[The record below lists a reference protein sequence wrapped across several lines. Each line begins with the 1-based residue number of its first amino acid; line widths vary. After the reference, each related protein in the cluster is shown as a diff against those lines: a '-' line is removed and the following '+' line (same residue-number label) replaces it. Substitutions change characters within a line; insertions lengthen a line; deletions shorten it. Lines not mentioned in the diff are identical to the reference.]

1 MKYELT
7 ALVNSLNDRFDIN
20 SIHWVLEYVNPYNPF
35 LIDRT
40 GRLTLGTTDP
50 IIKRVYVSNG
60 LRGFMLRKVIM
71 HELAHCALVSY
82 NLLDDLHRMVK
93 PECLLEAEES
103 LCNFIADYGLKIVRK
118 GKITCQKQRF

>member
-40 GRLTLGTTDP
+40 GRLTLGTTDQ
-50 IIKRVYVSNG
+50 ITKRVYVSNG
-60 LRGFMLRKVIM
+60 LKGFMLRTCS
-71 HELAHCALVSY
+71 LCS
-82 NLLDDLHRMVK
+82 DDLHRMVK
-93 PECLLEAEES
+93 PECLLEAEEN
-103 LCNFIADYGLKIVRK
+103 LYNFIKD
-118 GKITCQKQRF
+118 

>member
-50 IIKRVYVSNG
+50 ITKRVYVSNG
-60 LRGFMLRKVIM
+60 AKRLYAT
-71 HELAHCALVSY
+71 H
-82 NLLDDLHRMVK
+82 LLIV
-93 PECLLEAEES
+93 LL
-103 LCNFIADYGLKIVRK
+103 
-118 GKITCQKQRF
+118 

>member
-40 GRLTLGTTDP
+40 GRLTLVTTDP
-50 IIKRVYVSNG
+50 ITKRVYVSNG
-60 LRGFMLRKVIM
+60 LKGFMLRICS
-71 HELAHCALVSY
+71 LCS
-82 NLLDDLHRMVK
+82 DDLHRLVK

-103 LCNFIADYGLKIVRK
+103 LCIFIKD
-118 GKITCQKQRF
+118 

>member
-50 IIKRVYVSNG
+50 ITKRV
-60 LRGFMLRKVIM
+60 
-71 HELAHCALVSY
+71 
-82 NLLDDLHRMVK
+82 
-93 PECLLEAEES
+93 
-103 LCNFIADYGLKIVRK
+103 
-118 GKITCQKQRF
+118 

>member
-50 IIKRVYVSNG
+50 ITKRVYVSNG
-60 LRGFMLRKVIM
+60 LSRN
-71 HELAHCALVSY
+71 A
-82 NLLDDLHRMVK
+82 
-93 PECLLEAEES
+93 
-103 LCNFIADYGLKIVRK
+103 
-118 GKITCQKQRF
+118 

>member
-40 GRLTLGTTDP
+40 GRLTLGTTDQ
-50 IIKRVYVSNG
+50 ITKRVYVSNG
-60 LRGFMLRKVIM
+60 LRGFML
-71 HELAHCALVSY
+71 
-82 NLLDDLHRMVK
+82 
-93 PECLLEAEES
+93 
-103 LCNFIADYGLKIVRK
+103 
-118 GKITCQKQRF
+118 

>member
-35 LIDRT
+35 LIDCT

-50 IIKRVYVSNG
+50 ITKRVYVSNG
-60 LRGFMLRKVIM
+60 LSHNART
-71 HELAHCALVSY
+71 C
-82 NLLDDLHRMVK
+82 
-93 PECLLEAEES
+93 S
-103 LCNFIADYGLKIVRK
+103 LCSCEL
-118 GKITCQKQRF
+118 

>member
-7 ALVNSLNDRFDIN
+7 TLVNSLNDRFDIN

-50 IIKRVYVSNG
+50 IIKKSIRIKWVKRFY
-60 LRGFMLRKVIM
+60 
-71 HELAHCALVSY
+71 AT
-82 NLLDDLHRMVK
+82 NLLIV
-93 PECLLEAEES
+93 LL
-103 LCNFIADYGLKIVRK
+103 
-118 GKITCQKQRF
+118 

>member
-50 IIKRVYVSNG
+50 ITKEYTYQMG
-60 LRGFMLRKVIM
+60 
-71 HELAHCALVSY
+71 
-82 NLLDDLHRMVK
+82 
-93 PECLLEAEES
+93 
-103 LCNFIADYGLKIVRK
+103 
-118 GKITCQKQRF
+118 

>member
-7 ALVNSLNDRFDIN
+7 ALVNNLNDRFDIN

-50 IIKRVYVSNG
+50 ITKRVYVSNG
-60 LRGFMLRKVIM
+60 LRGFMLRT
-71 HELAHCALVSY
+71 C
-82 NLLDDLHRMVK
+82 
-93 PECLLEAEES
+93 S
-103 LCNFIADYGLKIVRK
+103 LCSCEL
-118 GKITCQKQRF
+118 

>member
-1 MKYELT
+1 M
-7 ALVNSLNDRFDIN
+7 NG
-20 SIHWVLEYVNPYNPF
+20 IHWVLEYVNPYNPF

-40 GRLTLGTTDP
+40 GRLTLVTTDP
-50 IIKRVYVSNG
+50 ITKRVYVSNG
-60 LRGFMLRKVIM
+60 LRGFMLRKVVM

-103 LCNFIADYGLKIVRK
+103 LCNFIEDYGLKIVR
-118 GKITCQKQRF
+118 ISDNMTRVDLL

>member
-50 IIKRVYVSNG
+50 ITKRVYVSNG
-60 LRGFMLRKVIM
+60 LKGFML
-71 HELAHCALVSY
+71 
-82 NLLDDLHRMVK
+82 
-93 PECLLEAEES
+93 
-103 LCNFIADYGLKIVRK
+103 
-118 GKITCQKQRF
+118 

>member
-50 IIKRVYVSNG
+50 ITKRVYVSNG
-60 LRGFMLRKVIM
+60 LKSFY
-71 HELAHCALVSY
+71 AT
-82 NLLDDLHRMVK
+82 NLLIV
-93 PECLLEAEES
+93 LL
-103 LCNFIADYGLKIVRK
+103 
-118 GKITCQKQRF
+118 

>member
-35 LIDRT
+35 LIDHT

-50 IIKRVYVSNG
+50 ITKKRVYVSNG
-60 LRGFMLRKVIM
+60 LRGFMLRT
-71 HELAHCALVSY
+71 C
-82 NLLDDLHRMVK
+82 
-93 PECLLEAEES
+93 S
-103 LCNFIADYGLKIVRK
+103 LCSCEL
-118 GKITCQKQRF
+118 

>member
-50 IIKRVYVSNG
+50 ITKKSIRIKWAKRFY
-60 LRGFMLRKVIM
+60 
-71 HELAHCALVSY
+71 AT
-82 NLLDDLHRMVK
+82 NLLIV
-93 PECLLEAEES
+93 LL
-103 LCNFIADYGLKIVRK
+103 
-118 GKITCQKQRF
+118 

>member
-40 GRLTLGTTDP
+40 GRLTLGTTDQ
-50 IIKRVYVSNG
+50 ITKKSIRIKWAKRLY
-60 LRGFMLRKVIM
+60 
-71 HELAHCALVSY
+71 AT
-82 NLLDDLHRMVK
+82 NLLIV
-93 PECLLEAEES
+93 LL
-103 LCNFIADYGLKIVRK
+103 
-118 GKITCQKQRF
+118 

>member
-20 SIHWVLEYVNPYNPF
+20 SIHWVLEYVKPYNPF

-50 IIKRVYVSNG
+50 ITKRVYVSNG
-60 LRGFMLRKVIM
+60 LRGFMLRT
-71 HELAHCALVSY
+71 C
-82 NLLDDLHRMVK
+82 
-93 PECLLEAEES
+93 S
-103 LCNFIADYGLKIVRK
+103 LCSCEL
-118 GKITCQKQRF
+118 